1 MTAILCSR
9 LVAPR
14 ACVVVLFVLL
24 LACTGTSL
32 LYGYTCVF
40 SSLPHLPQFTT
51 SKIRHVLT
59 ELGMCLVYSYNCDK
73 VFLLLRR
80 SYSPLSRKSVA
91 DFLRHDTVMAQNL
104 SD

>member
-1 MTAILCSR
+1 MRALLCSR

-14 ACVVVLFVLL
+14 ACVIVFFVLL

-32 LYGYTCVF
+32 LYGYTSVF
-40 SSLPHLPQFTT
+40 NSLSHLPQFAT
-51 SKIRHVLT
+51 SNIRHVLT

-80 SYSPLSRKSVA
+80 SYSSLTRKSVA
-91 DFLRHDTVMAQNL
+91 DFLRHDTVMAQDL
-104 SD
+104 RD